1 MSRYSR
7 ENMQKCRRN
16 EQIFE
21 GKYAKMSH
29 FILIKKII
37 SDCNQQIFEGKF
49 SYMILLFSFLKKW
62 LYLREN
68 VKINLKISRNTCIPS
83 RKQETR

>member
-29 FILIKKII
+29 FIFIKKTI

-49 SYMILLFSFLKKW
+49 TYVILLYSFLKSGYTFEKTI
-62 LYLREN
+62 
-68 VKINLKISRNTCIPS
+68 K
-83 RKQETR
+83 

>member
-21 GKYAKMSH
+21 GKYAKMRRNEQIFEGKYAKMSQ
-29 FILIKKII
+29 FIFIKKII
-37 SDCNQQIFEGKF
+37 LNRNQQIFEVKV
-49 SYMILLFSFLKKW
+49 SYFHF
-62 LYLREN
+62 
-68 VKINLKISRNTCIPS
+68 
-83 RKQETR
+83 

>member
-21 GKYAKMSH
+21 GKYAKMSQKH
-29 FILIKKII
+29 FIKKNIF
-37 SDCNQQIFEGKF
+37 DCNQQIFEGKF

-62 LYLREN
+62 LYFR
-68 VKINLKISRNTCIPS
+68 
-83 RKQETR
+83 

>member
-21 GKYAKMSH
+21 GKYAKMSQKH
-29 FILIKKII
+29 FIKKI
-37 SDCNQQIFEGKF
+37 F
-49 SYMILLFSFLKKW
+49 STG
-62 LYLREN
+62 YLPFRPGLVYGDRGTEN
-68 VKINLKISRNTCIPS
+68 WIKNASKTLAKR
-83 RKQETR
+83 